1 MDPKAPSLES
11 KIQILV
17 SCRPCPMPDVLVLP
31 LRLWSWKSFFF
42 LKTSRYSRYT
52 HGINLEL
59 IASTSL
65 GVRTDHPPATIA
77 CQAFTVDG

>member
-42 LKTSRYSRYT
+42 FKKQVDIVDTPMAS
-52 HGINLEL
+52 IWNLL
-59 IASTSL
+59 L
-65 GVRTDHPPATIA
+65 P
-77 CQAFTVDG
+77 QA